1 MTFIKN
7 FLLGIGAFAVII
19 LSILGVKYVFVEQ
32 LSYSEDTVSMII
44 MGILL
49 LVIAPM
55 FGELTSN
62 VFKLNR
68 ELNK

>member
-44 MGILL
+44 MGIVL

-62 VFKLNR
+62 VFKFNR

>member
-7 FLLGIGAFAVII
+7 FLLGIGAFSVII

-44 MGILL
+44 MGIVL

-62 VFKLNR
+62 VFKFNR

>member
-44 MGILL
+44 MGIVL